1 MKTESTKISSPSRAV
16 AFPNAIFSA
25 AKKIVAAAG
34 FVALVPAAVS
44 VAADEAS
51 DEIVIDS
58 EDADYSLGS
67 ATANF
72 DASLAQ
78 FSGTISGDGEIYSSA
93 DLEFSGDLE
102 AFSGTTFVSA
112 GTFTATDSAEL
123 GSGEISVASGATL
136 ALAFADSAKTVA
148 NATSGAGTIL
158 VASGTASFSEDVG
171 VKNLTVAEGATLS
184 GSVRLSQEDAILTIS
199 GTVSLDAAEGE
210 TIFGDDL
217 SVYLASTAT
226 LSLAN
231 ASSVLKAGNT
241 ITIFGGD
248 DVHLYSATSDSTLE
262 SVVESFLLS
271 DSGLASFAK
280 SNALIYTIDDD
291 DGLFIA
297 SASTTMSQ
305 IGVHDGAGTLYRAI
319 IGNSLTVSGVKGL
332 FTVEEYRAAA
342 AAATSD
348 ALVRAMLSGDAA
360 AVFETFSPLSYAS
373 LTAVP
378 TVAFQNDV
386 RAILAHLDL
395 HRYETFN
402 PEKNWDFY
410 AQAQYSDVENDDARD
425 TPTFDFD
432 LAGALAGA
440 DCRLSRTT
448 LVGVAVA
455 AGTGDIDVHHGGG
468 KIDVNDARAT
478 AYVSKLLAERVTF
491 DFGAQFGYADYD
503 IKRKTA
509 YGNVDGET
517 DAWNLGIFVNL
528 GTQLTISQEYG
539 IFAEPY
545 VGVAFTYA
553 AVSGFTEEGD
563 GGYFDVDDFES
574 ESVAASVGCNFAWE
588 FELAGTRSRLGFG
601 VAYTCDFCGDEV
613 DIDASVIGD
622 EEGTLYRTTADM
634 LASDRFSF
642 GPTIDIGVTESL
654 GVYASYVF
662 DVGLD
667 SSSVQSA
674 NVGVRAWF

>member
-1 MKTESTKISSPSRAV
+1 MKTESTKILASSRAV
-16 AFPNAIFSA
+16 AFPIAIFSA
-25 AKKIVAAAG
+25 AKKIVVAAG

-44 VAADEAS
+44 AVADEAS

-184 GSVRLSQEDAILTIS
+184 GSVRLSHEDAILTIS

-210 TIFGDDL
+210 TISGDDL

-248 DVHLYSATSDSTLE
+248 DVYLYSATSDSTLE

-478 AYVSKLLAERVTF
+478 AYVSKLLAEHVTF

-674 NVGVRAWF
+674 NVGVRARF